1 MPGDLREK
9 LNSSRGLHFKDL
21 DLRSKWSE
29 EHKEKKKKKKRSK
42 SKEKKKK
49 KSSRRERNRDRS
61 PSLSSSLSL
70 SPDPPQRVNT
80 PLVDLRRPTPAS
92 VHYTHSHKEKRRPSP
107 SAHCSRKKLLR
118 SSKSWSDKVND
129 FVASLNVN
137 GSNLSRFSHP
147 PPPLEP
153 HFLRG
158 ADPSPPKSPSPP
170 ERLRKEESTREE
182 VCTPQKESTLL
193 PPGVEFEG
201 TDYESNPLVRF
212 IGRKLRLLKVDP
224 EEGIFTYNVL
234 SLLSR
239 SEWIAAKAL
248 DLLQEAGYGQSELY
262 KIAVTSPTQL
272 EMQLKT
278 VVFTGKVKLDG
289 NPKAI
294 QKVLRV
300 IECIKDYFTSKGGE
314 EEEIESQES
323 DNDEEPINKCGVI
336 GPLLKRLNQAAVKK
350 EKELSSPVKPIHE
363 PPSKEELNPWSR
375 MSDALQSQNLASFQN
390 IKNSIAKDL
399 LRIHGRS
406 VDAFNLAQEMVS
418 CWVVAGFGLDSLR
431 HYVIQTPAENILPRN
446 QNQFVTHQ
454 RNLYNNLL
462 QRLMRHKSEFS
473 QRITQE
479 NLEHLVR
486 MSLQYLMKGCNK
498 YSYPSNKATVKAPN
512 NEQMNIIFNY
522 LPPGLREAENSS
534 FQPNVDPYVEEKSE
548 KLETKSSNI
557 PEKVKGNEEVL
568 STDPLNA
575 VLNPPQDS
583 LKPNQLPNRKY
594 NLVTLHF
601 EWVIL
606 KGIPQIYEISAYSSS
621 DMSVLNLYIVTPS
634 LMKSSATLE
643 NLGFVSNP
651 DRHEFYYVQVGIGC
665 VKALK
670 IENAIHKLG
679 SFLEEKRNCSDSEN
693 RNNGLIIVTHSTEEL
708 GNFTKILNETRDN
721 SLLIDVIKGFGCLET
736 FIERKKS
743 KKYFYGGPK
752 LSLSGGDE
760 VFYESEVKKGI
771 NVQNL
776 ISKSKSE
783 ALYMAIQYLLDNS
796 YPNYSNF
803 ISSYCVPS
811 FSPIVESMK
820 NNIDKV
826 RELYTLEVFISAHLK
841 AQNIPLFLEG
851 VYAPLPVRDLRDKA
865 SVLANRVVS
874 LLIQAGYDKKN
885 LSEYYSKDKDFT
897 ISSNVFLDSMNMSQR
912 LKVMDQTMRCIHIIK
927 DYYSQ

>member
-49 KSSRRERNRDRS
+49 KSSRRGTVSTR
-61 PSLSSSLSL
+61 
-70 SPDPPQRVNT
+70 
-80 PLVDLRRPTPAS
+80 PLVDLRRPIPAS

-212 IGRKLRLLKVDP
+212 IGRKLRLLKSFYP
-224 EEGIFTYNVL
+224 EVNG
-234 SLLSR
+234 SR
-239 SEWIAAKAL
+239 QKRW

-363 PPSKEELNPWSR
+363 PPCKEELNPWSR

-479 NLEHLVR
+479 NLEHLV
-486 MSLQYLMKGCNK
+486 L
-498 YSYPSNKATVKAPN
+498 KAPN
-512 NEQMNIIFNY
+512 NEHMNIIFNY

-693 RNNGLIIVTHSTEEL
+693 RNNGLS
-708 GNFTKILNETRDN
+708 
-721 SLLIDVIKGFGCLET
+721 
-736 FIERKKS
+736 
-743 KKYFYGGPK
+743 Y
-752 LSLSGGDE
+752 GGDE

-820 NNIDKV
+820 NNIDKK
-826 RELYTLEVFISAHLK
+826 EYMHLYLFEIYGIKH
-841 AQNIPLFLEG
+841 LFLRI
-851 VYAPLPVRDLRDKA
+851 ASFHCSFKLAMTRRIFQSTTLRIKTLQ
-865 SVLANRVVS
+865 SP
-874 LLIQAGYDKKN
+874 QM
-885 LSEYYSKDKDFT
+885 F
-897 ISSNVFLDSMNMSQR
+897 FLDSMNMSQR

-927 DYYSQ
+927 DYYSQSTKKRKMTFNYRPFFPTKFNNGAPLPPSRGDGPELRNPL